1 MLNRVREHF
10 GYVDETALIVL
21 KGHLLVEESLD
32 SIISKFVFHPEFL
45 EMANLGFA
53 QKVSIARAL
62 NLTEHENEI
71 WEIATKLNS
80 LRNEIAHGL
89 NSPKRAKKTKAVID
103 LYLRLSADMP
113 DSGKLKEQP
122 EHVLV
127 SFAVVVSL
135 VFSCPSR
142 KRPTAFGNGSTSS
155 TKGSTR
161 IVTKHNG
168 DLK

>member
-1 MLNRVREHF
+1 LAASHALRKLLATKWADGANVKCQLKGDARPLKDEMLNRVREHF

-89 NSPKRAKKTKAVID
+89 NSPKRAKKTAC
-103 LYLRLSADMP
+103 R
-113 DSGKLKEQP
+113 
-122 EHVLV
+122 
-127 SFAVVVSL
+127 
-135 VFSCPSR
+135 R
-142 KRPTAFGNGSTSS
+142 
-155 TKGSTR
+155 
-161 IVTKHNG
+161 
-168 DLK
+168 